1 MTIEEARRWYAEE
14 LRAVAHLTSDR
25 VVEAFARV
33 PREAFLGAGP
43 WQIARSFEQAPNYRV
58 TRDADPRHIYHNV
71 LIAIDP
77 ARQLHNGLPSALA
90 QWIEAVDV
98 RAGDRVLHIG
108 TGLGYYTAILAEL
121 AGPAGSVVGYEVDA
135 ALAAR
140 SEAALRP
147 WPGVRIE
154 AGDASAPA
162 GPFDA
167 IFVNAGCTH
176 PRAEWLA
183 ALAPGGRLVIP
194 LTSRVPGLPHSIG
207 SMLRAERRDPRWPAS
222 IVSQVGM
229 YDCTN
234 ARDPA
239 LEGELRKLVGFTAAV
254 KPTVVLVEPH
264 ERGAA
269 CLVHLPGFCL
279 QA

>member
-14 LRAVAHLTSDR
+14 IRAVAHLTSDA
-25 VVEAFARV
+25 VIEALARV
-33 PREAFLGAGP
+33 PREAFIGAGP
-43 WQIARSFEQAPNYRV
+43 WQIARSFDHAPHYR
-58 TRDADPRHIYHNV
+58 TTPDGDPRHLYHNV
-71 LIAIDP
+71 LVAIDP

-90 QWIEAVDV
+90 QWIEAAEV
-98 RAGDRVLHIG
+98 RPGDRVLHIG
-108 TGLGYYTAILAEL
+108 TGPGYYTAVFAEL
-121 AGPAGSVVGYEVDA
+121 AGPTGSVVGYEVDT

-140 SEAALRP
+140 AEAALRP
-147 WPGVRIE
+147 WPRVRIE

-194 LTSRVPGLPHSIG
+194 LTTHVPGLPHSIG
-207 SMLRAERRDPRWPAS
+207 AMLRAERRDPRWPAS
-222 IVSQVGM
+222 IVSQCGM

-239 LEGELRKLVGFTAAV
+239 LEGELRKLVGFTASV
-254 KPTVVLVEPH
+254 KPAAAVVEPH

>member
-14 LRAVAHLTSDR
+14 IRAVAHLTSDA
-25 VVEAFARV
+25 VVEALARV

-43 WQIARSFEQAPNYRV
+43 WQIARSFEQPPQYR
-58 TRDADPRHIYHNV
+58 TTPDADPRHIYHNV

-108 TGLGYYTAILAEL
+108 AGLGYYTAILAEL
-121 AGPAGSVVGYEVDA
+121 AGPTGSVVGYEVDA
-135 ALAAR
+135 ALASRA
-140 SEAALRP
+140 EAALRP
-147 WPGVRIE
+147 WPSVRIE
-154 AGDASAPA
+154 AGDAAAPA

-194 LTSRVPGLPHSIG
+194 LTARVPGLPHSIG
-207 SMLRAERRDPRWPAS
+207 SMVRADRRDPRWSAS
-222 IVSQVGM
+222 IVSQVGI
-229 YDCTN
+229 YDCVN

-254 KPTVVLVEPH
+254 KPTAAVVEPH